1 MPCGRWDV
9 GSNSGYRH
17 TSIIDLGWSLAI
29 GKCAVAARCWPQV
42 LILYLQTSSQS
53 GQKRDELTH
62 QLLLPPLAL
71 SFVLLVL
78 LAICLPPKADRLP
91 SSCIYLLAQLWKSS
105 VGSDRL
111 SSRCS
116 RCSRTLL
123 HDGHYCPG
131 VSRVWKVVMVLVA

>member
-9 GSNSGYRH
+9 GSNSGYRQ

-53 GQKRDELTH
+53 GQERDELTH

-71 SFVLLVL
+71 SFVLFVL

-111 SSRCS
+111 SSSLFESLRGV
-116 RCSRTLL
+116 RGL
-123 HDGHYCPG
+123 YCTMG
-131 VSRVWKVVMVLVA
+131 TIVQVSLECGSW

>member
-1 MPCGRWDV
+1 MPCVRWDV
-9 GSNSGYRH
+9 GSNSGYRQ
-17 TSIIDLGWSLAI
+17 TSIIDLG
-29 GKCAVAARCWPQV
+29 RCSPQV

-53 GQKRDELTH
+53 GQERDELTH

-71 SFVLLVL
+71 SFVLFVL

-111 SSRCS
+111 SSSLFEVFEDSIARWALLS
-116 RCSRTLL
+116 RCL
-123 HDGHYCPG
+123 
-131 VSRVWKVVMVLVA
+131 